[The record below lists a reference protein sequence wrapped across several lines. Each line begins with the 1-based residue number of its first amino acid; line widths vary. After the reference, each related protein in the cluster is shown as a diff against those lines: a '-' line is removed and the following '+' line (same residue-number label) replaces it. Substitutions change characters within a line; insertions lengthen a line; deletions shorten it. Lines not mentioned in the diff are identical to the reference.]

1 MHRYLLLLA
10 VFLCV
15 PSARAAIFVV
25 GQGSPACTHATLQ
38 AAVNAAA
45 ANGPGYDTIAVTN
58 QATMSPVTVAN
69 QSVWIVG
76 GYNDCSRQ
84 TSGAKTRVEGNG
96 ARPFHISAFDGALQR
111 HQVILQNLILSGA
124 DSRPA
129 NGGGVSLAGPD
140 IDLFM
145 VGVTITE
152 NVAQSGGGIHVAG
165 GLQTKL
171 TLSDTIIRDNAADYG
186 GGISME
192 GGGTLRLV
200 GSNEVSYNAA
210 VNAGGGLA
218 VDGGSRVV
226 REGPFNLS
234 HNQSGYLGGGAY
246 IAGYSHLDY
255 SQFMDQPLETIPDN
269 VLRLEHNVAAFT
281 GGGMWVG
288 NRGSA
293 MLKSPQMVSNEALD
307 GGAIAAAS
315 GGGVSISG
323 IGPPAV
329 CRSNHARG
337 RGSCVWAAYG
347 GEVSME
353 RAIISLNTS
362 DSSGA
367 TIEVINEGRFWGG
380 SLLLEHNDH
389 PFRVG
394 NTEPGWGGTYA
405 YIRNATVADNSGT
418 TFEILDKGTVVL
430 VSSVVDNPGQSLS
443 TRAADAVF
451 DTECVVSANG
461 AGLAS
466 IPSNVVA
473 STQFVNR
480 QQKNYRLRMVPEN
493 AAVDRCDW
501 PHWPIRD
508 LDGELFGHDLPDIDN
523 LDGPFD
529 AGAYEAYDKSLFED
543 GFE

>member
-1 MHRYLLLLA
+1 MHRSLLLL
-10 VFLCV
+10 VVLLCI
-15 PSARAAIFVV
+15 PAARAAIFVV

-38 AAVNAAA
+38 AAVLAAA
-45 ANGPGYDTIAVTN
+45 ANGPGVGTIAVTFL
-58 QATMSPVTVAN
+58 ATMSSVTVAN

-84 TSGAKTRVEGNG
+84 TSGAKTLVDGKG
-96 ARPFHISAFDGALQR
+96 ARPFHISAFDGAVQR

-140 IDLFM
+140 IDLSM
-145 VGVTITE
+145 VGVTITD
-152 NVAQSGGGIHVAG
+152 NIAQSGGGIHVGG
-165 GLQTKL
+165 GLLTKL
-171 TLSDTIIRDNAADYG
+171 ALSDTIIRDNSADYG
-186 GGISME
+186 GGITM
-192 GGGTLRLV
+192 GGGNLRLV
-200 GSNEVSYNAA
+200 GSNEVSYNTA
-210 VNAGGGLA
+210 VHAGGGLA
-218 VDGGSRVV
+218 VFDGSVV
-226 REGPFNLS
+226 TREGPFNLS

-246 IAGYSHLDY
+246 ITGHSLLGN
-255 SQFMDQPLETIPDN
+255 SLFMDQPLKTIADN

-288 NRGSA
+288 SRGRAS
-293 MLKSPQMVSNEALD
+293 LYSPQMVSNEALD

-315 GGGVSISG
+315 GGGVNISG
-323 IGPPAV
+323 IGQPAV
-329 CRSNHARG
+329 CHSNHARG

-347 GEVSME
+347 GHVGMG
-353 RAIISLNTS
+353 RAIISLNIS
-362 DSSGA
+362 GSSGA
-367 TIEVINEGRFWGG
+367 TIEVINEGRFWGV

-394 NTEPGWGGTYA
+394 NTEPGWGIPSA
-405 YIRNATVADNSGT
+405 DIMNATVADNNGT
-418 TFEILDKGTVVL
+418 TFEILDKGIVFL
-430 VSSVVDNPGQSLS
+430 LGSVIDNPGQMLS

-451 DTECVVSANG
+451 DTACVVSANG
-461 AGLAS
+461 AGLAP

-493 AAVDRCDW
+493 EAVDRCDW
-501 PHWPIRD
+501 PYEPNRD
-508 LDGELFGHDLPDIDN
+508 LDGEVFGNDLPAIDN
-523 LDGPFD
+523 KFGPFD
-529 AGAYEAYDKSLFED
+529 AGAYEAYDRSLFED